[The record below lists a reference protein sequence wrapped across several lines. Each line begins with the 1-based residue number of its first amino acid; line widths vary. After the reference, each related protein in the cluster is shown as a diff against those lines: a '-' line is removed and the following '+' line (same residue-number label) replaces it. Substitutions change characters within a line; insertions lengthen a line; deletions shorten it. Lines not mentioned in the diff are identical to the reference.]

1 MYLQL
6 RACDSLQLEAQNRTS
21 YMWSD
26 YKEHLACTPIG
37 ALLSPAAFNQYA
49 AQFHE
54 DCVASALVGT
64 TLDGQRDIQQEIAAS
79 VQCEL
84 PLLDGAALA
93 LLTEESL
100 KTKVNQFAANVS
112 ALAKPFALQGKSCF
126 AKAKELQDIDGFE
139 EFIAPSALIT
149 PDDERW
155 SGLCYKENQ
164 LELPVWDEFEDGYRA
179 HAVEHDMSTAAQQNN
194 PYLMLL
200 KSALEKKSFCV
211 DFKLINDMDKH
222 REIEWGHFEGMR
234 ELPVGINLSW

>member
-6 RACDSLQLEAQNRTS
+6 RACDSLQLKAQNRTS

-126 AKAKELQDIDGFE
+126 DKELQDIGGFE
-139 EFIAPSALIT
+139 EFIAPSAFIVG
-149 PDDERW
+149 DAADA
-155 SGLCYKENQ
+155 
-164 LELPVWDEFEDGYRA
+164 VF
-179 HAVEHDMSTAAQQNN
+179 AVEHDMSTAQQNN
-194 PYLMLL
+194 SYLMLL
-200 KSALEKKSFCV
+200 KGALEKKSFCV